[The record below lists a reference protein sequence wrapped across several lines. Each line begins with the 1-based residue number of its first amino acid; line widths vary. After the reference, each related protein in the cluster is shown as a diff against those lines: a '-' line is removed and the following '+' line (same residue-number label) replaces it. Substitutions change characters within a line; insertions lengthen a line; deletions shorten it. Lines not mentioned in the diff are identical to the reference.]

1 LSFRGSG
8 IKTFTKPTKTKM
20 DEKIIW
26 SIGFVSIVMILCY
39 VKPNIGRIFLGVFYL
54 IMALGVN
61 TILAFTDPQSIVQM
75 GKGSLIEFYRIF
87 FSEIVSLA
95 PVPFIMIVALFEITM
110 GLLILNKHR
119 KVKMGLIGTTIFL
132 CLITPFGFIQLP
144 WLGIALIQLYLMQKD
159 FDKTFLEII
168 GTVFVKSKTKIG

>member
-1 LSFRGSG
+1 
-8 IKTFTKPTKTKM
+8 M

-26 SIGFVSIVMILCY
+26 SIGFVLVVMILCY
-39 VKPNIGRIFLGVFYL
+39 VKPNIGRIFLGFFYI

-61 TILAFTDPQSIVQM
+61 AVLAFTNPQSIVQM
-75 GKGSLIEFYRIF
+75 GENSLIEYYRIF
-87 FSEIVSLA
+87 FSNVVSLA
-95 PVPFIMIVALFEITM
+95 PIPFILVVAIFEITM

-144 WLGIALIQLYLMQKD
+144 WLGIALIQLYLMRKD
-159 FDKTFLEII
+159 FDKTFIEII
-168 GTVFVKSKTKIG
+168 GTIFIKSKTKTG